1 MFRLRLKPV
10 EQWLSALVAM
20 DTSYWRHH
28 LPVQGENLLLYTKGG
43 GETQLIL
50 LVHIILTP
58 YIKYT
63 NTYLSTIPTS
73 NSKLYR

>member
-10 EQWLSALVAM
+10 EQWLSALVSL

-28 LPVQGENLLLYTKGG
+28 YKERILCFTLVGG
-43 GETQLIL
+43 GDTADIASS
-50 LVHIILTP
+50 H
-58 YIKYT
+58 YI
-63 NTYLSTIPTS
+63 NTHLSTIPTS